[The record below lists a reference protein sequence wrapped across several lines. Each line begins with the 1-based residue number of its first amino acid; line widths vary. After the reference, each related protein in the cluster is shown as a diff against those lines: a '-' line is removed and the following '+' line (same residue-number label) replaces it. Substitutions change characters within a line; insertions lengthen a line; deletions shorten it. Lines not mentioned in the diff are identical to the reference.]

1 MKRRCV
7 LALCA
12 LLTIGSLVQAGFRD
26 TPSRGVTQAGT
37 DPVHEW
43 IDDGWAQPT
52 VELSPEQIE
61 GMVAPTGGDWI
72 QAIGPVAAFL
82 ELQEP
87 QVEALV
93 QLLIQRQLA
102 VIPLALEIK
111 QRKALLAE
119 LFQSGEP
126 NPLAVGQLVIQI
138 RLLHGA
144 IAAVQVEFL
153 TAFHDLLFPGQQ
165 EKLGAIHVAAAL
177 QPILPAFKG
186 LGLI

>member
-1 MKRRCV
+1 MTRRCV
-7 LALCA
+7 LALCG
-12 LLTIGSLVQAGFRD
+12 LLTIGSLVQAGSWDR
-26 TPSRGVTQAGT
+26 PAGGVMQA
-37 DPVHEW
+37 DPDLVHEW
-43 IDDGWAQPT
+43 IDDGLAQPT

-61 GMVAPTGGDWI
+61 AMVTPTDGDWI

-82 ELQEP
+82 ELQVP

-102 VIPLALEIK
+102 VIPLAQEIK
-111 QRKALLAE
+111 QREAILAE

-144 IAAVQVEFL
+144 IAAVQVDFL
-153 TAFHDLLFPGQQ
+153 SAFHDLLFPGQQ
-165 EKLGAIHVAAAL
+165 QKLGAIQVAAAL

-186 LGLI
+186 LGLL